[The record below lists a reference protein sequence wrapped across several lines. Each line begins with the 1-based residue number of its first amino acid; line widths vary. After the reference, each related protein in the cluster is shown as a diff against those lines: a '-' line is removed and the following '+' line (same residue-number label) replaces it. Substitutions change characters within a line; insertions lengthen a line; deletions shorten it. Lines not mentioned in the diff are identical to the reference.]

1 AELSSRVFFETEGQR
16 AYHTGDLGHMQGD
29 LVFFD
34 GRIDFQIKL
43 NGYRIE
49 IGDIESNL
57 HTLPNVQDAVVLLAM
72 KNERADYLAAFVIL
86 KNRPEQ
92 TDFEIM
98 REMKHLLGE
107 RLPDYMMPR
116 KFVFLTEFPTTPNG
130 KVDR

>member
-1 AELSSRVFFETEGQR
+1 
-16 AYHTGDLGHMQGD
+16 M
-29 LVFFD
+29 
-34 GRIDFQIKL
+34 DFQIKL

-98 REMKHLLGE
+98 REMKQLLAE

-116 KFVFLTEFPTTPNG
+116 KFIFLSEFPTTPNG
-130 KVDR
+130 KVDRNKLAETLP